1 MQPRNKTLYMLSFVF
16 AAACSR
22 TSPDT
27 SSPEP
32 VVEPSPAATAPSER
46 NTADDEIFGVLDV
59 INEEAIA
66 HGEYMKKWAK
76 TQKVK
81 EFAAMM
87 INDHEFVREREKK
100 VRDALDL
107 SATSSRLASDIEQD
121 SRQKLDTM
129 GKIEKGD
136 PLDKAYI
143 DIQVDVHATWLSA
156 LDNKM
161 IPFAQ
166 TDELRDELEEVR
178 KIVESHYNLAV
189 EMRTNLKTADK

>member
-1 MQPRNKTLYMLSFVF
+1 MQTRNKTLYMMSFVL

-27 SSPEP
+27 SAPEP
-32 VVEPSPAATAPSER
+32 VVEPSPAATAPAER
-46 NTADDEIFGVLDV
+46 NTSDDEIFGVLDV
-59 INEEAIA
+59 INDEAVA
-66 HGEYMKKWAK
+66 HGEFMKKWAK

-87 INDHEFVREREKK
+87 INDHEFVRERELK
-100 VRDALDL
+100 VRGALDL
-107 SATSSRLASDIEQD
+107 RATSSRLASDLKQD

-129 GKIEKGD
+129 GKIDKGD

-143 DIQVDVHATWLSA
+143 DIQIDVHAGWLAA
-156 LDNKM
+156 LDNKL
-161 IPFAQ
+161 IPYAQ

-178 KIVESHYNLAV
+178 KIVESHYNLAID
-189 EMRTNLKTADK
+189 MRTKLAGATK

>member
-1 MQPRNKTLYMLSFVF
+1 MQTRNKTLYMLSFVL
-16 AAACSR
+16 AAACSK

-27 SSPEP
+27 SNPDTT
-32 VVEPSPAATAPSER
+32 VVEPAPVSTAPAER
-46 NTADDEIFGVLDV
+46 DTSDDEIFGVLDV
-59 INEEAIA
+59 INDEAIQ

-87 INDHEFVREREKK
+87 INDHTFVRDREKN

-107 SATSSRLASDIEQD
+107 RATDSRLASDLKQD

-129 GKIEKGD
+129 GKIDKGD
-136 PLDKAYI
+136 TLDKAYI
-143 DIQVDVHATWLSA
+143 DIQIDVHARWLGA
-156 LDNKM
+156 LDNQL
-161 IPFAQ
+161 IPQAQ

-189 EMRTNLKTADK
+189 DMKTKLGETK

>member
-1 MQPRNKTLYMLSFVF
+1 MLSFVL

-27 SSPEP
+27 SSPETA
-32 VVEPSPAATAPSER
+32 VVEPSPAATAPAER
-46 NTADDEIFGVLDV
+46 NTADDEIFGVLDT
-59 INEEAIA
+59 INEEAIE
-66 HGEYMKKWAK
+66 HGEFMKKWAK

-87 INDHEFVREREKK
+87 INDHEFVRERETK

-107 SATSSRLASDIEQD
+107 RATTSRLASDIKQD

-129 GKIEKGD
+129 GKIDKGD
-136 PLDKAYI
+136 PLDKSYI
-143 DIQVDVHATWLSA
+143 DIQVDVHAQWLAA
-156 LDNKM
+156 LDTKL

-166 TDELRDELEEVR
+166 TQELREELEEVR

-189 EMRTNLKTADK
+189 DMRTKLAAPTK